1 MATSLPAAAYLSDA
15 GRTVPEQKAA
25 FDAQRNFI
33 ANLIGGAVREAVTI
47 ASGTVTPGDG
57 TSGGAIIVDTEAAAA
72 SDDLTNIALTNV
84 PDGMFLYIF
93 FANTSRVVTVKHN
106 AGGSGQIQLVN
117 SADFVGDALDKWLL
131 LQRRSTTMV
140 EVARSYGVDY
150 YDQQDFMRIAS
161 VPAHNTLCPHA
172 RLRIDYASA
181 STVTVA
187 ADAVVLADSS
197 GHLKRFTSL
206 SETFNVANTGANGRD
221 VVDNAGAEQASA
233 WYHIFAI
240 GKDDGTLDVFA
251 SQVGYPGSVTSIYTR
266 LPSGYTWVGYLG
278 AARNDSSSNLFAF
291 SQRGPDVIASTTAI
305 LSSGTATTLTSIDLS
320 SRVPETALKVRYHVY
335 ILGSTTGDKSCN
347 IYSAAS
353 GGYVLGAYLGDSGS
367 SSNVDFRFSDTVPLP
382 TPQTLAYQVNSS
394 SVALTLTILG
404 FGY

>member
-33 ANLIGGAVREAVTI
+33 ANLIGGGAREALTI
-47 ASGTVTPGDG
+47 SSGSVTPGDG
-57 TSGGAIIVDTEAAAA
+57 SSGGAIVVDTEASAA

-93 FANTSRVVTVKHN
+93 FANASRVVTVKHN
-106 AGGSGQIQLVN
+106 AGGTGQIQLVD

-131 LQRRSTTMV
+131 VQRRSTTLV

-150 YDQQDFMRIAS
+150 YDQQDFLRVAS

-172 RLRIDYASA
+172 RLRIDYATA
-181 STVTVA
+181 STATVA
-187 ADAVVLADSS
+187 ADAVVLSDSS

-206 SETFNVANTGANGRD
+206 SETLNVANTGANGRD

-251 SQVGYPGSVTSIYTR
+251 SQVGYPGSATSIYTR
-266 LPSGYTWVGYLG
+266 LPSGYTWAGYLG
-278 AARNDSSSNLFAF
+278 AWRNNSSGDLQIAY
-291 SQRGPDVIASTTAI
+291 QRGTRVVHSGTQP
-305 LSSGTATTLTSIDLS
+305 LSGGTATSYTSIDLS
-320 SRVPETALKVRYHVY
+320 SHIPQTALSISGTGYCISTSGAPACNFTLAAITSNNIGKADFFFPTTSTGNGSGGPFKLDLMTAQTMAYFKSS
-335 ILGSTTGDKSCN
+335 GSTNVSVTL
-347 IYSAAS
+347 S
-353 GGYVLGAYLGDSGS
+353 GWEY
-367 SSNVDFRFSDTVPLP
+367 
-382 TPQTLAYQVNSS
+382 
-394 SVALTLTILG
+394 
-404 FGY
+404 

>member
-15 GRTVPEQKAA
+15 GRTVPEMKSA

-33 ANLIGGAVREAVTI
+33 ANMIGGAVRQAVTI

-72 SDDLTNIALTNV
+72 SDDLANIALTNV

-93 FANTSRVVTVKHN
+93 FANASRVVTVKHN

-161 VPAHNTLCPHA
+161 VPAHDMLCPHA

-181 STVTVA
+181 SSVAVA
-187 ADAVVLADSS
+187 ADAVVLSDSA
-197 GHLKRFTSL
+197 GHLKRFNSL
-206 SETFNVANTGANGRD
+206 SKTLNIANTGANGRD
-221 VVDNAGAEQASA
+221 IVDNAGAEQSSS

-251 SQVGYPGSVTSIYTR
+251 SQVGYPGSGTSIYTR
-266 LPSGYTWVGYLG
+266 LPSGYAWAGYLG
-278 AARNDSSSNLFAF
+278 AVRNDGSSNLWITY
-291 SQRGPDVIASTTAI
+291 QRGSRVTQTGSQP
-305 LSSGTATTLTSIDLS
+305 LSSGTATSYTSIDLS
-320 SRVPETALKVRYHVY
+320 SHIPQTAFRISGSAYALSTSGSPSCNFTLAAIASNSVGKLDFYFPSTSVSNGTGGPFKLDLVNAQAMVY
-335 ILGSTTGDKSCN
+335 FKSTGSTNVSILLTGWE
-347 IYSAAS
+347 Y
-353 GGYVLGAYLGDSGS
+353 
-367 SSNVDFRFSDTVPLP
+367 
-382 TPQTLAYQVNSS
+382 
-394 SVALTLTILG
+394 
-404 FGY
+404 